1 MGERVRCDMRYYLNG
16 KRITDEEF
24 QRINAENE
32 KNLKLFL
39 ENDDLNALLKCQYI
53 IAIKENNK

>member
-1 MGERVRCDMRYYLNG
+1 MRYYLNG

-24 QRINAENE
+24 QLINAENE

-39 ENDDLNALLKCQYI
+39 ENDDFNALMKCQYV
-53 IAIKENNK
+53 IAIKE

>member
-1 MGERVRCDMRYYLNG
+1 MRYYLNG
-16 KRITDEEF
+16 KRITDDEF

-32 KNLKLFL
+32 NNLKLFL
-39 ENDDLNALLKCQYI
+39 ENDDLNALMKCQYI